1 MSSQPLHSLLKP
13 ILGSGDDSLLPDA
26 QRFLQVRVKLYLK
39 ILFFFFVFFLV
50 VGLTKAYLLVP
61 RLKPEWLDATQQG
74 NFIMLGLLVALGA
87 GWGYLRQTRR
97 PAVVVHLI
105 ESAGTVG
112 GMVVVA
118 MLVPLFP
125 PGFPEIA
132 LVQVIVLA
140 LVVRAALVP
149 STAGRTLLVGA
160 LCTAVIAIPI
170 YLRGRTVDP
179 EQDLFHHWA
188 WAGVIV
194 WGLIFSIATMIV
206 SRVIYGLQQKVREAM
221 QLGNYTLQEKLGE
234 GGMGMVYLARHALLT
249 RPTALKLLPPHKA
262 GEQNVAR
269 FEREVQ
275 QTSRLEHPNTVRIF
289 DYGRTPDGIFYY
301 VMEYLDGLTLE
312 ELVAMEGPQ
321 PAGRVVYVLSQVAH
335 ALAEAHGQGLVHR
348 DVKPANIV
356 LCDRGG
362 VADMAKVVDFGLIKH
377 IGAPRELALSTTDAI
392 TGTPQ
397 YLAPEGLTAPERVD
411 GRTDIY
417 ALGAVGYFVLTGKP
431 VFEGATVVEVCSH
444 HLNRRPEPLSVRAGF
459 DVPADLSA
467 VLLRCLEKS
476 PENRFQSA
484 DELRAA
490 LGACGDAKSWGL
502 TEAARWWSERGKQV
516 EAFLQSRRR
525 SRDSDVTGAEPAVLS
540 LFGRRVA

>member
-1 MSSQPLHSLLKP
+1 MSSESPHSLLIR

-26 QRFLQVRVKLYLK
+26 QRFLQARVKLYLK
-39 ILFFFFVFFLV
+39 ILFYFFLFFLGI
-50 VGLTKAYLLVP
+50 GLTKAYVLVP

-74 NFIMLGLLVALGA
+74 NLIMVGLLGALGA
-87 GWGYLRQTRR
+87 GWVYLKRERR
-97 PAVVVHLI
+97 PVAVVHLI

-112 GMVVVA
+112 GIAVVA

-125 PGFPEIA
+125 PGYPEIA
-132 LVQVIVLA
+132 LVLVMVLA

-149 STAGRTLLVGA
+149 STAGRTVLVGA
-160 LCTAVIAIPI
+160 LCTAIIALPI
-170 YLRGRTVDP
+170 YLRGLNVDP
-179 EQDLFHHWA
+179 ELDLFQHWA
-188 WAGVIV
+188 WAGVIG
-194 WGLIFSIATMIV
+194 WGLIFSITTVIV

-221 QLGNYTLQEKLGE
+221 QLGNYTLEQKLGE
-234 GGMGMVYLARHALLT
+234 GGMGTVYLARHALLT
-249 RPTALKLLPPHKA
+249 RPTALKLLPPQKA

-312 ELVAMEGPQ
+312 ELVKMQGPQ
-321 PAGRVVYVLSQVAH
+321 PPGRVIYVLGQVAH

-362 VADMAKVVDFGLIKH
+362 VADMAKVVDFGLVKDV
-377 IGAPRELALSTTDAI
+377 GAPRELALSTTDAI

-417 ALGAVGYFVLTGKP
+417 ALGAVGYFMLTGKP

-444 HLNRRPEPLSVRAGF
+444 HLNSTPEPPSVKAGF
-459 DVPADLSA
+459 DLPADLST
-467 VLLRCLEKS
+467 VLLRCLEKA
-476 PENRFQSA
+476 PEKRFQSA

-490 LGACGDAKSWGL
+490 LGACGDASAWGL
-502 TEAARWWSERGKQV
+502 IEAARWWSERGEQV

-525 SRDSDVTGAEPAVLS
+525 SRDPDRAASEPAVIS
-540 LFGRRVA
+540 VQGRRVA